1 MREIQVL
8 CYDPIWAEEFSRL
21 RAFLES
27 IMGETALAIE
37 HVGSTSVEGLAA
49 KPILDV
55 DIVVRRENW
64 EEACR
69 KLQQAGYRDEG
80 NGGIPD
86 REIFFRE
93 DPLFFPYHLYLCP
106 EDSQELRRHLLFRDW
121 LRSHPKDRKAYGK
134 IKKEAAALYPHD
146 IDGYLEY
153 KGRLIQ
159 EIYKKC
165 GLEEKG

>member
-8 CYDPIWAEEFSRL
+8 CYDPIWAEEFSQL

-27 IMGETALAIE
+27 VMGETALAIE
-37 HVGSTSVEGLAA
+37 HVGSTSMEGLAA

-69 KLQQAGYRDEG
+69 KLQRAGYRDEG

-86 REIFFRE
+86 REIFFR
-93 DPLFFPYHLYLCP
+93 
-106 EDSQELRRHLLFRDW
+106 
-121 LRSHPKDRKAYGK
+121 
-134 IKKEAAALYPHD
+134 
-146 IDGYLEY
+146 
-153 KGRLIQ
+153 
-159 EIYKKC
+159 
-165 GLEEKG
+165 